1 MTILTQRLVVDS
13 AQLET
18 LRSER
23 RDLVEEIQVG
33 DDKWEMTEGPFSSYK
48 RQLVVQPRPDSTFE
62 VEEQT
67 EFELAIPYWWPFV
80 LPLMRRAL
88 SDTDRRPRKRWW
100 WADEVV
106 TQNTAQ
112 LFGSLA
118 VFGLISG
125 YLGVTIGQTLTFA
138 AEEFAVDEGA
148 QSQTLAAVRIGV
160 VLSLIALWQ
169 GHRIGRRPMVIGF
182 SLIAIVFSV
191 LGAASPNLFALGATQ
206 TIGRGF
212 TTGLISLVALS
223 TTEEVPASSRAVS
236 VSYMAMATA
245 VGSSMVLLMLPLA
258 DLAIWG
264 WRLIY
269 VVPVV
274 FLPLVR
280 SAARQLPETRRFAAA
295 TQAKASDHIDKK
307 RFAIIG
313 FTAFALAMFIS
324 PASQLRNDFL
334 NDDLGYSALDV
345 SIFQAVIFAPAGIA
359 MVLSGLIADRKGR
372 RVVGSTVAIVGVATT
387 AYSFQTTGLALWV
400 AACVGAVSIS
410 AFIPVFRVYGTELF
424 PTRARAR
431 AAGWVDLIG
440 VAGSA
445 LGLVIVG
452 WLSTRLGGLPP
463 AIATMLIPASLAALV
478 FLFFFP
484 ETAQADLEAFNPSDP
499 KVEKPT
505 RLSEPQSQGSTPVS
519 DHDSRQPKIG

>member
-1 MTILTQRLVVDS
+1 MTTVTQRLVVDR
-13 AQLET
+13 AQLEA

-23 RDLVEEIQVG
+23 RDLLEEVQTG
-33 DDKWEMTEGPFSSYK
+33 HDQWGMSEGPFSRYE
-48 RQLVVQPRPDSTFE
+48 RRLTVNPGPGPRFVVD
-62 VEEQT
+62 EQID
-67 EFELAIPYWWPFV
+67 FKLAIPYWWPFV
-80 LPLMRRAL
+80 LPLMTRAL
-88 SDTDRRPRKRWW
+88 KGIDRRPRKRWW
-100 WADEVV
+100 WSYEVI

-138 AEEFAVDEGA
+138 AEEFGVDEAA

-182 SLIAIVFSV
+182 TLIAIAFSIF
-191 LGAASPNLFALGATQ
+191 GAASPNLYALGATQ
-206 TIGRGF
+206 TVGRGL
-212 TTGLISLVALS
+212 TTGLISLIALS
-223 TTEEVPASSRAVS
+223 ITEEVPASSRAVS
-236 VSYMAMATA
+236 ISYMAMATA
-245 VGSSMVLLMLPLA
+245 VGSAMVLFMLPLA

-269 VVPVV
+269 IIPVIFV
-274 FLPLVR
+274 PLVR

-295 TQAKASDHIDKK
+295 ANVAAPARIDIR
-307 RFAIIG
+307 RFAILAVTG
-313 FTAFALAMFIS
+313 FALAMFVS

-359 MVLSGLIADRKGR
+359 MMLSGLIADRKGR
-372 RVVGSTVAIVGVATT
+372 RKIGATVALVGTVAT
-387 AYSFQTTGLALWV
+387 AYSFQTTGLWLWA
-400 AACVGAVSIS
+400 AACLGAISIS

-431 AAGWVDLIG
+431 AAGWLDLVG

-445 LGLVIVG
+445 TGLLIVG
-452 WLSTRLGGLPP
+452 ELSTRWDGLPP
-463 AIATMLIPASLAALV
+463 AIAAMLIPAMLAVAV
-478 FLFFFP
+478 FVMFFP
-484 ETAQADLEAFNPSDP
+484 ETVDAELETFNPSDP
-499 KVEKPT
+499 TVEKST
-505 RLSEPQSQGSTPVS
+505 RPPDQLSQASALPSEHGSRRS
-519 DHDSRQPKIG
+519 NIH